1 MKENYIQ
8 KEMLRDTLDN
18 CFWEVM
24 DVRTYFLNEILFT
37 DFINY
42 TIDSIRDNNDLQS
55 LLAESKEPYVHPYI
69 ARKIS
74 LYYKAEKELM
84 RDIKF
89 FLLKEYNIN
98 YDKELKKKSTK
109 RNERR

>member
-1 MKENYIQ
+1 
-8 KEMLRDTLDN
+8 MLLDTLDT

-24 DVRTYFLNEILFT
+24 NVRTYFLDEILFT

-42 TIDSIRDNNDLQS
+42 TIDSVGDSNDLQ
-55 LLAESKEPYVHPYI
+55 LLLTNSNETYIHPYI

-89 FLLKEYNIN
+89 YLLKEYNIN
-98 YDKELKKKSTK
+98 YDIELTKRKAKKKEMK
-109 RNERR
+109 EGK

>member
-1 MKENYIQ
+1 
-8 KEMLRDTLDN
+8 
-18 CFWEVM
+18 M

-42 TIDSIRDNNDLQS
+42 TIDIAEDSNDLQ
-55 LLAESKEPYVHPYI
+55 LLLTKSEEPYVHPYI

-89 FLLKEYNIN
+89 YLLKEYNIK
-98 YDKELKKKSTK
+98 YDKELTK
-109 RNERR
+109 RKAKRKEMKEGK

>member
-1 MKENYIQ
+1 
-8 KEMLRDTLDN
+8 MLRDTLDN

-24 DVRTYFLNEILFT
+24 NVRTYFLNEILFT

-42 TIDSIRDNNDLQS
+42 TIDIVHDSNDLQ
-55 LLAESKEPYVHPYI
+55 LLLTKNNEPYVHPYI

-89 FLLKEYNIN
+89 YLLKEYNIN
-98 YDKELKKKSTK
+98 YDNELKKRKAK
-109 RNERR
+109 RLA